1 MTTGKLIT
9 IEAPNAATILA
20 ARHLDATEGPV
31 RTGCTVDTATRSAIN
46 HVLNYVAQAHNS
58 LSDPESCVHEQ
69 ALGRVRALF
78 RKWLADGP
86 PRLGES
92 LARWW
97 DRRLIELDRAS
108 TIPSDDGTPNES
120 GWWIKKPLR
129 TRAVQ
134 VRWTQWNEI
143 CELLGDALI
152 TENPGGAVTISADE
166 ASDTCGEEG
175 PIYIS
180 FNVRTI
186 HGETAVV
193 RHGDWVIPESAPG
206 RFYPVKPD
214 IFAQTYDPDT
224 EASR

>member
-9 IEAPNAATILA
+9 IESPNAATILA

-31 RTGCTVDTATRSAIN
+31 RTGSTVDTATRSAITQ
-46 HVLNYVAQAHNS
+46 VLNYVSAAHNS
-58 LSDPESCVHEQ
+58 PPVEKPCVHEQ

-97 DRRLIELDRAS
+97 DRRLIEMDTAS
-108 TIPSDDGTPNES
+108 RLPSDGTGDES

-134 VRWTQWNEI
+134 VRWTQWNQV
-143 CELLGDALI
+143 CELLGDALV
-152 TENPGGAVTISADE
+152 TENPGGAVTICADE

-175 PIYIS
+175 PTYIS

-193 RHGDWVIPESAPG
+193 RHGDWIIPESAPG

-214 IFAQTYDPDT
+214 VFARTYDPAT
-224 EASR
+224 GAEL